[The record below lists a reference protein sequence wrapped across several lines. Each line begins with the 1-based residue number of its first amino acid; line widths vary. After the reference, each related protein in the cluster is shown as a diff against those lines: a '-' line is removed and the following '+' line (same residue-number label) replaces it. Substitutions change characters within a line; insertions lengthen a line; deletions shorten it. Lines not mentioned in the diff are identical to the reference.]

1 MEGVSTLGGLN
12 IYYDSIVGRLN
23 TDERGKLIGNFLGD
37 DRILVCYKSGDYELT
52 SFETTNRYDAPN
64 IILIEKFDPNKVLSA
79 IYFDGGSK
87 TYYIKRFQIETT
99 TLNKNFNFI
108 SDHKN
113 SYLKLVSTEK
123 QPQARVTLIKGKEE
137 EVMEYDLDM
146 LIDIKGWK
154 ALGNKLSTYEV
165 KDLSLIESVKPE
177 VAKENESEAEERES
191 DQDDDLEVGSTIDL
205 SVKKDDEEQ
214 LGLFSPTIF

>member
-1 MEGVSTLGGLN
+1 
-12 IYYDSIVGRLN
+12 
-23 TDERGKLIGNFLGD
+23 
-37 DRILVCYKSGDYELT
+37 
-52 SFETTNRYDAPN
+52 DAPN
-64 IILIEKFDPNKVLSA
+64 VLLIEKFNPDKVLSA

-165 KDLSLIESVKPE
+165 KDLSLIQSKKTE
-177 VAKENESEAEERES
+177 ANKEAASDEEQQDSEAENE
-191 DQDDDLEVGSTIDL
+191 LEIGSTIDL

-214 LGLFSPTIF
+214 LGLF

>member
-1 MEGVSTLGGLN
+1 M
-12 IYYDSIVGRLN
+12 
-23 TDERGKLIGNFLGD
+23 
-37 DRILVCYKSGDYELT
+37 
-52 SFETTNRYDAPN
+52 
-64 IILIEKFDPNKVLSA
+64 LSA

-108 SDHKN
+108 SDHKQ

-123 QPQARVTLIKGKEE
+123 QPQARAILIKGKEE

-165 KDLSLIESVKPE
+165 KELSLIESKKTE
-177 VAKENESEAEERES
+177 SSKETEGEEDDNESDS
-191 DQDDDLEVGSTIDL
+191 GDDLDIGTTIDL
-205 SVKKDDEEQ
+205 SVKKDDDEQ
-214 LGLFSPTIF
+214 LGLF